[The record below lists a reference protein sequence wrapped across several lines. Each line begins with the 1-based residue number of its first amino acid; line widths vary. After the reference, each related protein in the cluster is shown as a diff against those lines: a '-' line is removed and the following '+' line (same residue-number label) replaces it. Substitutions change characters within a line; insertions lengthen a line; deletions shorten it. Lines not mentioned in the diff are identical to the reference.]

1 MPRLARSSFLT
12 SYLAALSRMEKQF
25 AKDPVLSVMVVPEM
39 ERNLAGAATK
49 ALTKVE
55 WKRVSSFLTKPTL
68 KFKHANKR

>member
-1 MPRLARSSFLT
+1 
-12 SYLAALSRMEKQF
+12 MEKQF